1 MPVLSMRYLSPEE
14 VVNLFQPSD
23 LEPFSSISEQIAFID
38 YALNSSSHEWVFR
51 NKENMVIWMAGHEDE
66 FRRRLVQKL
75 LPVENMSPLLVSAQ
89 MIFKEKANTIRSS
102 IDEWSWMIDEY
113 FAKLGFEKI
122 KYIEHDIVL
131 S

>member
-89 MIFKEKANTIRSS
+89 MIFKEKANTIRST
-102 IDEWSWMIDEY
+102 IDDWSWMIDEY

-122 KYIEHDIVL
+122 KYIDHDVV
-131 S
+131 